1 MKAVFLDIDGVI
13 ATSTSVR
20 LNYLLGRTVFNQW
33 YDAVAL
39 SYLGRLV
46 KVTGAQVVLTSTWR
60 EDLNRNN
67 PQIDAIMANLFSQLE
82 DAGAPVS
89 DTTPVL
95 PDADRSAEIGTWLG
109 EHPCDAYVIF
119 DDLAHFEDRPEVAAG
134 HLVLVEDSE
143 GIRYPH
149 YRRALDLLS

>member
-1 MKAVFLDIDGVI
+1 MKAVFREIDGVI
-13 ATSTSVR
+13 ATPTSVR

-33 YDAVAL
+33 YDGVAL
-39 SYLGRLV
+39 TYLGRLV
-46 KVTGAQVVLTSTWR
+46 KATGAQVVLTSTWR

-82 DAGAPVS
+82 DAGAPVC

-95 PDADRSAEIGTWLG
+95 PDADRSAEVGAWLDV
-109 EHPCDAYVIF
+109 HPCEAYVVF
-119 DDLAHFEDRPEVAAG
+119 DDLARFEDRPEAVAG